1 MSATKITFSI
11 ALGSVFV
18 TLIVINFLA
27 KFYGGASSETLFPS
41 FYIALCSVFVYVVFL
56 SIYFVK
62 NEGRNYTISSFVV
75 SVLLSVTADLYYDSQ
90 IDSWLWNNYV
100 LEDALISS
108 IRPPII
114 LLVVNEF
121 LHKLS
126 LYLSRTIEYE
136 SPEELQLALQPFSM
150 RRIGLIASLP
160 ICVTGAI
167 GLFILIP
174 ILFFI
179 LFLYLAL
186 RYPLLT

>member
-11 ALGSVFV
+11 ALVSVFV

-27 KFYGGASSETLFPS
+27 KFYGGASSETLLPS

-62 NEGRNYTISSFVV
+62 NEGRNYTISSFVI
-75 SVLLSVTADLYYDSQ
+75 SVLLSVTADFYYGSQ

-136 SPEELQLALQPFSM
+136 SPEELQQALQPFSM

-160 ICVTGAI
+160 ICATGAI

>member
-27 KFYGGASSETLFPS
+27 KFYGGASSETFLPS
-41 FYIALCSVFVYVVFL
+41 LYIALCSVFVYVVFL

-136 SPEELQLALQPFSM
+136 SPEELQQALQPFSM

>member
-1 MSATKITFSI
+1 MSATKFTFIITLS
-11 ALGSVFV
+11 SVFV

-27 KFYGGASSETLFPS
+27 QFYGGASSETFLTS

-62 NEGRNYTISSFVV
+62 NEARNFTISSFVV
-75 SVLLSVTADLYYDSQ
+75 SVLLSATADFYYDSQ
-90 IDSWLWNNYV
+90 IDSWFWNNYV
-100 LEDALISS
+100 LEDALITS
-108 IRPPII
+108 IRPLII
-114 LLVVNEF
+114 LLIVNEF

-136 SPEELQLALQPFSM
+136 SPEELQQALQPFSM

-160 ICVTGAI
+160 ICATGAI

-174 ILFFI
+174 TLVFI

-186 RYPLLT
+186 RYPLLN